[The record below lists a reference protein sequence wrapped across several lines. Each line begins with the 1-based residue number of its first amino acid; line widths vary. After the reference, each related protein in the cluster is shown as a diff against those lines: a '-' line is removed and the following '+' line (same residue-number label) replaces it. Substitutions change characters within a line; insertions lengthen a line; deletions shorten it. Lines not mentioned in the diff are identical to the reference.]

1 MIEIGH
7 HDVRPFG
14 RKPAG
19 NAKADTIRR
28 PRDER
33 AAPF

>member
-7 HDVRPFG
+7 HDMRAFCREPS
-14 RKPAG
+14 G

-28 PRDER
+28 PRDQR